1 MRRQDKELT
10 DREAIEAVIR
20 RARVCRVAMC
30 DGDVPYVV
38 PMSFGYRDGSVW
50 LHCAAEGR
58 KIDILRVN
66 DRVCFEVDLDHATN
80 RGEESCGWNLRYR
93 SVIGFGR
100 ARIVEDEAGKR
111 EGLDVLMEQH
121 GEAGPHHYKE
131 KGFRKVT
138 IIRIDLE
145 ELTGKVSGYDGAPDE

>member
-1 MRRQDKELT
+1 MRRQDKELI

-38 PMSFGYRDGSVW
+38 PMSFGYRDGRVW

-111 EGLDVLMEQH
+111 EGLDVET
-121 GEAGPHHYKE
+121 
-131 KGFRKVT
+131 V
-138 IIRIDLE
+138 IDEFGLE
-145 ELTGKVSGYDGAPDE
+145 RLEDYWARVLTMRESMLREGHV

>member
-1 MRRQDKELT
+1 MPDFRTVDCAAVIKMAARWDRMSIMRRQDKEIK

-20 RARVCRVAMC
+20 RARVCRIAMC

-38 PMSFGYRDGSVW
+38 PMSFGYRDGCVW

-100 ARIVEDEAGKR
+100 ARIVEEEAGKLVHR
-111 EGLDVLMEQH
+111 
-121 GEAGPHHYKE
+121 P
-131 KGFRKVT
+131 
-138 IIRIDLE
+138 
-145 ELTGKVSGYDGAPDE
+145 